1 MLNYEE
7 LEARLI
13 DMQNLKDFPSALGS
27 LGFKFE
33 INAENELQ
41 IIKNKIRHLG
51 EGKSQIALPL
61 VSDLETFTRQKIR
74 VPRWLSKEIAEYD
87 IQN

>member
-1 MLNYEE
+1 
-7 LEARLI
+7 
-13 DMQNLKDFPSALGS
+13 MQHLKDYPSALS
-27 LGFKFE
+27 QLGYKFE

-51 EGKSQIALPL
+51 ESKNQLSLPL
-61 VSDLETFTRQKIR
+61 VSDLETFTKQKIR
-74 VPRWLSKEIAEYD
+74 IPRWLSKDVAEYD